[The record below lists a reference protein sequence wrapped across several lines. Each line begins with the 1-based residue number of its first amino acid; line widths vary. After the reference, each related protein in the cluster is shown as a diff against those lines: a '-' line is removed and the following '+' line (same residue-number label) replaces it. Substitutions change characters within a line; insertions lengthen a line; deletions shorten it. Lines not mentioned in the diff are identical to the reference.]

1 MILSCL
7 PVSYFPAMLRGEM
20 SVEGFAAEA
29 RALGLQAIDLSIL
42 LLEGRGPRG
51 LSALRR
57 AVESE
62 GLFVNMVTCYPD
74 YTHPEGA
81 ERERQAE
88 QARAAI
94 DASAAVGARLVRL
107 TAGQAHAGLPREQ
120 GIQRTVQGLLEA
132 AAYAEVRGLR
142 PVFEN
147 HARPGVWERFDFC
160 YPTDLFL
167 AVVRATEGSGLGVN
181 FDTANTLAYGDDPL
195 PVLRSVRHRL
205 ACIHAAET
213 RARGRFEP
221 VVLGTGEVPF
231 RAIFRYLRESGYNG
245 PVSIEEAGGR
255 GPEGLRIAVE
265 LVRRLWNEEDL
276 HE

>member
-62 GLFVNMVTCYPD
+62 NLFVNMVTCYPD

-88 QARAAI
+88 QA
-94 DASAAVGARLVRL
+94 
-107 TAGQAHAGLPREQ
+107 
-120 GIQRTVQGLLEA
+120 
-132 AAYAEVRGLR
+132 RGLR

-195 PVLRSVRHRL
+195 PVLCSVRHRL

-221 VVLGTGEVPF
+221 AVLGEGAVPF
-231 RAIFRYLRESGYNG
+231 GALFRYLRESGYDG